1 MERVV
6 ERNDIHG
13 LSGGS
18 PAVRLRPEQPGD
30 EAFLAEVYASTRREE
45 MDLTN
50 WDAATR
56 AAFLDMQF
64 KAMRNGYQTM
74 FPRAQFSIILLDEA
88 PVGRMVVDRATAEIR
103 VVDIALLPAHCGRGI
118 GTKLMREVM
127 DEAARLATPVRLCVF
142 QGTRAIS
149 FYLRLGFSPG
159 ESGVYQSMEWRAPA

>member
-1 MERVV
+1 VV

-30 EAFLAEVYASTRREE
+30 EAFLAEVYASTRQEE

-64 KAMRNGYQTM
+64 KAMRNGYRTM
-74 FPRAQFSIILLDEA
+74 FPGAQFSIILLDEA
-88 PVGRMVVDRATAEIR
+88 PVGRMVVDRAAAEIR
-103 VVDIALLPAHCGRGI
+103 VVDIALLPVCCGRGI

-127 DEAARLATPVRLCVF
+127 DEAARSAKPVRLCVF

-159 ESGVYQSMEWRAPA
+159 EPGVYQSMEWRAPA